1 MSKQYK
7 LCYVAGNV
15 LYFTDNFKRQSADD
29 WNDRPYECNA
39 GEPYEWNEEL
49 TEEEN
54 IKRGYGHIRY
64 IAFDGY
70 DGWNIRQPKDGH
82 YNSPYSVDDINNGAI
97 AWLFCEEAGGLKGGA
112 TIEEAVEWLK
122 KAGVLCG
129 ELHE

>member
-1 MSKQYK
+1 MLHYYK
-7 LCYVAGNV
+7 EDLGW
-15 LYFTDNFKRQSADD
+15 TDEQ
-29 WNDRPYECNA
+29 C
-39 GEPYEWNEEL
+39 
-49 TEEEN
+49 TEHGATN
-54 IKRGYGHIRY
+54 IRK
-64 IAFDGY
+64 IAFDYY

-122 KAGVLCG
+122 KAGVLWG